1 MRLTQVELSASSFNP
16 LDILEDVL
24 TANELPFNRLAED
37 QLILDTLGQWCDY
50 RMFFLWR
57 TDLNALYFSCTFDG
71 KVLPKKKGDVNALL
85 ALANEKLWLGH
96 FEICSGDLVPM
107 FRHTLLARGVRGIA
121 VEQFEDLIE
130 IAIGEC
136 DRFFPAFQFV
146 LWGGKSPKDA
156 LDSAMLETVGEG

>member
-71 KVLPKKKGDVNALL
+71 KVLPKKKGDVNDLL